1 MSAETY
7 GVGVHDDI
15 PEETY
20 HALPGLSSTGVKRML
35 QAPAVY
41 DWYARN
47 PQPFKKAFE
56 VGHAVHGKVLGVGLP
71 AAVVPADMLAA
82 NGAASTKE
90 AKAFVAEA
98 RAAGKVVLK
107 QEEWDRVD
115 AMAEA
120 VLAHSDA
127 SRLVAAG
134 KPEVS
139 LIWDDPFT
147 EVRCRGRLDYWH
159 EGPNIAID
167 LKTVQSA
174 DPSRFARTAADLG
187 YDVQAGHY
195 QEGTAY
201 ARGAKFIPRF
211 LHVLVAKE
219 PPYLVSVVE
228 LDADFLDVG
237 QAKAHQA
244 IRLYAQCAAANH
256 WPGFAPG
263 IHRITAPRWHRAAE
277 DTDLYEE
284 LAS

>member
-1 MSAETY
+1 VTDY
-7 GVGVHDDI
+7 GLGVHDDI
-15 PEETY
+15 PELEY

-41 DWYARN
+41 DWHARH

-56 VGHAVHGKVLGVGLP
+56 VGHAVHGKVLGVGLD
-71 AAVVPADMLAA
+71 AAVVPAEMLAA

-90 AKAFVAEA
+90 AKAFIKDA
-98 RAAGKVVLK
+98 RDAGKVVLK

-120 VLAHSDA
+120 VLAHTDA
-127 SRLVAAG
+127 SFLVANG
-134 KPEVS
+134 QPEVS
-139 LIWDDPFT
+139 LLWDDPST
-147 EVRCRGRLDYWH
+147 GVRCRGRLDYWH
-159 EGPNIAID
+159 QGPYVAVD

-174 DPSRFARTAADLG
+174 DPTRFSRTAADLG

-201 ARGAKFIPRF
+201 ALGERMIPRF

-219 PPYLVSVVE
+219 PPHLVSVVE
-228 LDADFLDVG
+228 LDTTFLDIG
-237 QAKAHQA
+237 QARAHQGIA
-244 IRLYAQCAAANH
+244 LYAKCVANNS
-256 WPGFAPG
+256 WPGYASG
-263 IHRITAPRWHRAAE
+263 IHRIAAPKWYRAAE

-284 LAS
+284 I